1 MKHILAEEAQEL
13 LKNNDCHLLID
24 VRSPA
29 EFKASHIEGAQNVP
43 LDHLNEQIA
52 NVVGD
57 KDATLYLMCSCG
69 NRSGK
74 GCEEMEALGYQNAV
88 SIEGGLIG
96 LKKLGVK
103 VIEDEHPIMS
113 IERQVR
119 IVAGSLV
126 LIGLILGFLV
136 NPAWFG
142 ISAFVGAGLVFAGIT
157 DTCGMGLLLA
167 KMPWNQ

>member
-13 LKNNDCHLLID
+13 LKNNQCHWLID

-29 EFKASHIEGAQNVP
+29 EFKASHIEGAKNIP
-43 LDHLNEQIA
+43 LDHLDDMVTEI
-52 NVVGD
+52 VKD
-57 KDATLYLMCSCG
+57 KNATLYLMCSCG

-74 GCEEMEALGYQNAV
+74 ACAEMEHLGYQNAI
-88 SIEGGLIG
+88 SIEGGMID

-103 VIEDEHPIMS
+103 VVEEQHKMMS

-126 LIGLILGFLV
+126 LLGLLLGVFL
-136 NPAWFG
+136 NPAWLLLSG
-142 ISAFVGAGLVFAGIT
+142 FVGSGLVFAGIT

>member
-13 LKNNDCHLLID
+13 LKNKQCHLLID

-43 LDHLNEQIA
+43 LDHLCENISDIIP
-52 NVVGD
+52 D
-57 KDATLYLMCSCG
+57 KNATLYLMCSCG

-74 GCEEMEALGYQNAV
+74 GCEEMAELGYENAI
-88 SIEGGLIG
+88 SIEGGMIE
-96 LKKLGVK
+96 LKKLGVNVVEDQHK
-103 VIEDEHPIMS
+103 VMS

-126 LIGLILGFLV
+126 LIGLVLGFLI
-136 NPAWFG
+136 NPMWFG
-142 ISAFVGAGLVFAGIT
+142 LSAFVGTGLVFAGIT